1 MARLLELHFH
11 FLFTCIKELSLSPK
25 IHRAPSGACQPPPPP
40 ASLHIMDPRVCGLL
54 LLLSAALC
62 TAEIPV
68 DCCLAVSKKR
78 HLPGKLIQ
86 RYELQE
92 AGSGCDISATV
103 VHTIKGRQLCLPH
116 PEGHPWVQKLLRIV
130 DQT

>member
-1 MARLLELHFH
+1 
-11 FLFTCIKELSLSPK
+11 
-25 IHRAPSGACQPPPPP
+25 
-40 ASLHIMDPRVCGLL
+40 MDPRVCGLL